1 LPGWWRYSG
10 SRSDSAG
17 KFSNASAGGPLKDE
31 DIEHLD
37 VNLKRIAADWQSRG
51 AIDEQDIL
59 NLFSDAQVARV
70 KQMFEFWY
78 RLSKPDKTG
87 ELDVAIEKKDGAKI
101 LQLLGS
107 ILSINQEF
115 LEMAADRFT
124 GMISREAPQSAT
136 GAAPPASGGV

>member
-1 LPGWWRYSG
+1 
-10 SRSDSAG
+10 
-17 KFSNASAGGPLKDE
+17 
-31 DIEHLD
+31 
-37 VNLKRIAADWQSRG
+37 
-51 AIDEQDIL
+51 
-59 NLFSDAQVARV
+59 
-70 KQMFEFWY
+70 MFEFWY